1 MKFQTAAFFASSV
14 SASSLL
20 ACLIAMYSIQSNV
33 QSIWQELDGEI
44 NEFKVF
50 TLINFKIKI

>member
-50 TLINFKIKI
+50 TLINFKI